1 MTTAKLDFCLL
12 QLTLSYRKVFL
23 RKNTVQVKASEC
35 AINTKKERDKE
46 KGNGR
51 TKCMTH
57 KKSAHHK
64 IKHDGMNM

>member
-1 MTTAKLDFCLL
+1 MTKAKLDFCLL

-35 AINTKKERDKE
+35 AINTKKGRDKE

-51 TKCMTH
+51 TKCMIH
-57 KKSAHHK
+57 KKSAHDK
-64 IKHDGMNM
+64 IKHEGMNM